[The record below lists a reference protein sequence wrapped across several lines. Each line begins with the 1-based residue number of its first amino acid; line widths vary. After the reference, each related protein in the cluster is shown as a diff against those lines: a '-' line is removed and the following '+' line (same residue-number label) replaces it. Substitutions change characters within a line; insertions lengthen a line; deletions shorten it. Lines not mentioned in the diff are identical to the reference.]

1 MTRMND
7 EIIALA
13 QAYSDAVRDKDVRRL
28 AEIYA
33 EDVQVFDAWGLKPFE
48 GLAAWRNNLESW
60 LNGLA
65 ADERVEAVF
74 DAVHISSLGDMG
86 ALHAR
91 VAYRATGP
99 TGETLRWMHNRLSWV
114 VVKGA
119 EGWRVAHEH
128 TSIPIGPDLK
138 GVLQGE

>member
-1 MTRMND
+1 MDEVAKALEPIWATKVETATKLRM
-7 EIIALA
+7 
-13 QAYSDAVRDKDVRRL
+13 
-28 AEIYA
+28 
-33 EDVQVFDAWGLKPFE
+33 
-48 GLAAWRNNLESW
+48 
-60 LNGLA
+60 
-65 ADERVEAVF
+65 RVEAVF

-114 VVKGA
+114 VVRFPD
-119 EGWRVAHEH
+119 GWRVTHEH
-128 TSIPIGPDLK
+128 TSVPIGPDLK